1 MQKKREAKQLA
12 KRKCQAANTNNYN
25 NEDKEKVKRLRELKK
40 QVAAINNEKKK
51 LTDKKVYSEERN
63 PALLLLDEWAEV
75 NAFKLLEHKAC
86 KIEE

>member
-12 KRKCQAANTNNYN
+12 KRKGQAANTNN
-25 NEDKEKVKRLRELKK
+25 EDKEKAKRLRELKK
-40 QVAAINNEKKK
+40 QAAAINNEKKK

-63 PALLLLDEWAEV
+63 PARLLLDEWAEV